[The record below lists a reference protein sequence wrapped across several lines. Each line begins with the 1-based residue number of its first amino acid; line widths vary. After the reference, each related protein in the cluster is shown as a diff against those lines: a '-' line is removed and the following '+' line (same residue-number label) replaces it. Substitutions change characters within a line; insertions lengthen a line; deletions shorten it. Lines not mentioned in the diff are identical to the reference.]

1 MRVPVLVASENGRQG
16 MIDAMAVLRRGG
28 SALDAVEAGARVSEA
43 DPNEHSVGFAG
54 LPNILGT
61 VEVDASIMDG
71 DTLMSGAVAAVRD
84 CRHPITLARRV
95 MDSSPHVLLAGE
107 GAERFACEMGMAR
120 EEMRTEVSMARWRER
135 FDHYG
140 IDPNAIS
147 DLVGAARLLTAP
159 LNLDP
164 YRRSLVEKAEAARDD
179 TKGTVNYLALDGQG
193 SMASAVSTSGIAWKY
208 PGRVGDSPIIGAG
221 NYCDNRY
228 GAVACTGLGELSIR
242 ASTARS
248 LILYLKMGLS
258 LLDAGLETLRD
269 LAALHDASGDF
280 MNIVALTPQG
290 EWAGFS
296 TVTGKRYL
304 YMTAE
309 MDEPVFAQRVLA
321 VEGDGR

>member
-16 MIDAMAVLRRGG
+16 VIEAMAVLRRGG

-43 DPNEHSVGFAG
+43 DPGEHSVGYAG

-71 DTLMSGAVAAVRD
+71 ATLMSGAVAAVRD

-107 GAERFACEMGMAR
+107 GAEHFASEMGMAR
-120 EEMRTEVSMARWRER
+120 EEMRTEASMARWRER

-147 DLVGAARLLTAP
+147 DLVGTARLLTAP

-164 YRRSLVEKAEAARDD
+164 YRRSLVEKAEAVRDD

-193 SMASAVSTSGIAWKY
+193 KMASAVSTSGIAWKY

-248 LILYLKMGLS
+248 LILYLKMGLN
-258 LLDAGLETLRD
+258 LRDAGLETLRD

-296 TVTGKRYL
+296 TVAGKRYL